1 MSKLYM
7 LAGGIVEPGAGR
19 PGRVCAFIAY
29 NPKPGKSRLFKVHG
43 SATDPG
49 VTELPSATT
58 IDLGEFQ
65 NVLREELQPAV
76 AEIVALGGNAAI
88 AMPRAEWVSGVVRQ
102 HLKAAEG
109 IEVV

>member
-1 MSKLYM
+1 MSKLFV

-19 PGRVCAFIAY
+19 PGRVCAFVAY
-29 NPKPGKSRLFKVHG
+29 NARPGKSRLFKVHG

-49 VTELPSATT
+49 VTELPAATT

-65 NVLREELQPAV
+65 NVLSQELQPAV
-76 AEIVALGGNAAI
+76 AEIAALGGNAAI
-88 AMPRAEWVSGVVRQ
+88 AQPRADWVAGVVRH
-102 HLKAAEG
+102 HLKAVEG